1 MSWRMR
7 AQTHTASLHN
17 APSTR
22 LPAVNSK
29 LIIYPLSQNIHANI
43 RKHNHPAISAMCPA
57 YITASLGVVFN
68 IISLP
73 SLLHLQGKKDT
84 ALFSK

>member
-1 MSWRMR
+1 MR

-29 LIIYPLSQNIHANI
+29 LIIYPLSQNIHAHI

-57 YITASLGVVFN
+57 YNTATATLGVV
-68 IISLP
+68 IYSVSLP
-73 SLLHLQGKKDT
+73 CLLHLQGKEDT
-84 ALFSK
+84 ALFRK